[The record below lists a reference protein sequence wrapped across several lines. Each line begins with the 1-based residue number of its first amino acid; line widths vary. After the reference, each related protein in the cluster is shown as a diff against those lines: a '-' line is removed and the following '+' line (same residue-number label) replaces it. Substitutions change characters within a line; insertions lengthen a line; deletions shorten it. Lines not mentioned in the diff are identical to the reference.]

1 MFVPVFSRPFLLLS
15 CGGTFH
21 LNEPFR
27 TAHLGKDDDVRL
39 GWEAACHVPADD
51 SVVRR
56 ITQIDDEIVDVRH
69 AHSAVLEQGLDIVE
83 QPDSLFL
90 HVAEIEDIAIS
101 VDACRSGDE
110 CNLLVGKVRRVPRS
124 KATPY
129 SWVGLR
135 WSSAWRYFLSSSRM
149 SG

>member
-1 MFVPVFSRPFLLLS
+1 M
-15 CGGTFH
+15 
-21 LNEPFR
+21 
-27 TAHLGKDDDVRL
+27 RL

-51 SVVRR
+51 GVVRR

-110 CNLLVGKVRRVPRS
+110 CNLLVGKGEACAAFEGYTVFVGRIEMVQCLEVFLVFLPDVRIGQEVDGHGRR
-124 KATPY
+124 TC
-129 SWVGLR
+129 R
-135 WSSAWRYFLSSSRM
+135 
-149 SG
+149 